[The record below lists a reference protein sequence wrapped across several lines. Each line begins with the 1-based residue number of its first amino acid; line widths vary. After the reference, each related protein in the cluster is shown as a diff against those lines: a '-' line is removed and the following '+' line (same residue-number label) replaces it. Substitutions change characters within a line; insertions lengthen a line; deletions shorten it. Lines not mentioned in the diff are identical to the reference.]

1 MAAAATAPAM
11 TNEEAMRIA
20 QENGA
25 ITHEQVVM
33 AAMLGK
39 MINGGLTDIKKQAV
53 GDGLKVG
60 AVDMSKV
67 MPSGI
72 AKAMGKQLVQPP
84 QPPQQALPPQAPLEV
99 PEVPGLFP
107 AVDIQPPIP
116 IMQMPM
122 VQPPKPE
129 PSGQLEL
136 DFEKKAR
143 YEDIYKKLEE
153 LEDRIIALSQN
164 VNKILELADKKK
176 LKKTQLDGTQTG

>member
-11 TNEEAMRIA
+11 SNEEAMRIA

-25 ITHEQVVM
+25 ITQEQVIM

-39 MINGGLTDIKKQAV
+39 MINGNLTDIKKQAV

-60 AVDMSKV
+60 SVDMTKV

-72 AKAMGKQLVQPP
+72 AKAMGKTLV
-84 QPPQQALPPQAPLEV
+84 PPQAPQQILSPQVPLEV

-116 IMQMPM
+116 VMQMPV
-122 VQPPKPE
+122 VQPLKAE
-129 PSGQLEL
+129 PSDQLEL
-136 DFEKKAR
+136 DFNKKAR
-143 YEDIYKKLEE
+143 YEDVYKKLEE
-153 LEDRIIALSQN
+153 LEDRMIALSQN
-164 VNKILELADKKK
+164 VNKLLELVDKKK